1 MKKLF
6 YPAIFHPAEEGG
18 FWVTFPDLPE
28 CITEGDNI
36 EKAYNMAKDAL
47 ELALTDYIKEKKELP
62 KSSDISHIII
72 KEDEKVMKIQFNR

>member
-1 MKKLF
+1 MKKIF

-36 EKAYNMAKDAL
+36 EEAYNMAKEAL
-47 ELALTDYIKEKKELP
+47 ELVLTDYIKEQKKFP
-62 KSSDISHIII
+62 KPSDISNIII
-72 KEDEKVMKIQFNR
+72 KEDERVMQIQFNR